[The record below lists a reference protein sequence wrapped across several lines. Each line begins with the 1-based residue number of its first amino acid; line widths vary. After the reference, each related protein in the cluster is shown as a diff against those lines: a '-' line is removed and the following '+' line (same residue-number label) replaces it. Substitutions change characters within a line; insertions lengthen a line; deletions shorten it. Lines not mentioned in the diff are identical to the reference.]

1 MGNDYSS
8 DCLHWSFFENK
19 IFQNE
24 KFQNQLHCICNE
36 HVIFDVIDEIECDW
50 GFHTVIQCPKCE
62 ELFSIDKKCP
72 AFQTIEI
79 LLNKNIKLYTNEERF
94 SYLAKSHPW

>member
-1 MGNDYSS
+1 MLNEKK
-8 DCLHWSFFENK
+8 FENYLK
-19 IFQNE
+19 
-24 KFQNQLHCICNE
+24 CSCNNI
-36 HVIFDVIDEIECDW
+36 VIFEIIPEVECDW
-50 GFHTVIQCPKCE
+50 GIHTIIQCPKCE

-94 SYLAKSHPW
+94 SYLAKAHP